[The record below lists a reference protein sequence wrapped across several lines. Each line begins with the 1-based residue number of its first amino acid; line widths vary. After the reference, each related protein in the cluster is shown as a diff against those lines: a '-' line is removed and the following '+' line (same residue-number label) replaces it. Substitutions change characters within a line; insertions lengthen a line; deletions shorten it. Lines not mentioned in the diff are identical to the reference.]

1 MNQTLI
7 ITHAVLVGLTP
18 LIPVPLLDDLV
29 KSFIYRRLVELLA
42 FRYKLTL
49 SASEVSILA
58 EAFFDPFVCY
68 LDEQIVGSEL
78 RERLVGL
85 TTTWLLLLVVYV
97 IRGDII
103 RIVSARMVTKAE
115 RELYENK

>member
-1 MNQTLI
+1 MKIQYTLQDVVFEWDSQKA
-7 ITHAVLVGLTP
+7 ITNFRKHKIKL
-18 LIPVPLLDDLV
+18 
-29 KSFIYRRLVELLA
+29 ELA
-42 FRYKLTL
+42 
-49 SASEVSILA
+49 A

-97 IRGDII
+97 MRGDVI
-103 RIVSARMVTKAE
+103 RIVSARTVTKAE
-115 RELYENK
+115 REIYETQ

>member
-1 MNQTLI
+1 MKIQYTVQDI
-7 ITHAVLVGLTP
+7 VFEWDSQKAITNFRKHQ
-18 LIPVPLLDDLV
+18 V
-29 KSFIYRRLVELLA
+29 KFELA
-42 FRYKLTL
+42 
-49 SASEVSILA
+49 A

-85 TTTWLLLLVVYV
+85 TTTWVLLLVVYV
-97 IRGDII
+97 MRGDVI

-115 RELYENK
+115 REIYENQ

>member
-1 MNQTLI
+1 MKTQYTLQDI
-7 ITHAVLVGLTP
+7 NFEWDSKKATINFRKHK
-18 LIPVPLLDDLV
+18 V
-29 KSFIYRRLVELLA
+29 KFELA
-42 FRYKLTL
+42 CE
-49 SASEVSILA
+49 S
-58 EAFFDPFVCY
+58 FFDPFVCY

-85 TTTWLLLLVVYV
+85 TTTWVLLLVVYV
-97 IRGDII
+97 MRGDVI